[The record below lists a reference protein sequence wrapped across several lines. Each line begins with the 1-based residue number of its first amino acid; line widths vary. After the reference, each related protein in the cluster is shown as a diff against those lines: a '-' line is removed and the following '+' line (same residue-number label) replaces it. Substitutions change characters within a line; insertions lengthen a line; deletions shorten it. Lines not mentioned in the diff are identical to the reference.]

1 MSSIA
6 VGRDCVTPIE
16 LYCEDRGNG
25 RPVVLV
31 HGWPLSGASWEK
43 QTTALVDAGYR
54 AIVYDRRGFGRSSK
68 PATGYDF
75 DTLADDLHKVLTHLD
90 LRAAA
95 LVGFGMGTGEVARYV
110 YAYGSRRVSCA
121 AFIAA
126 LPPHLPRTA
135 DNPSGVDPAVLDGIR
150 AALVA
155 DRARYLSTF
164 FSDFCNDD
172 ALGDRAAAGDAIRL
186 GWDTATAASSEA
198 IVACVAAWRAD
209 FRKGLAAIDVPALVV
224 HGGADRIFPLAATA
238 RPLHSALRDSRLV
251 VVEGGPHGVIWT
263 HAARVNDELLHFL
276 ARHCPPEE
284 ARPTTTH
291 PSEE

>member
-1 MSSIA
+1 MPASAARPLATVVTGTRPGPGRKSKCTGLCSDFSRLAGVNATSIERAGCGATPLWKGGARMSSIA
-6 VGRDCVTPIE
+6 VGRDGSAPIE

-90 LRAAA
+90 LRGAV
-95 LVGFGMGTGEVARYV
+95 LIGFGMGTGEVARYV
-110 YAYGSRRVSCA
+110 HAYGSRRVLCA

-126 LPPHLPRTA
+126 LLPHLPRTA
-135 DNPSGVDPAVLDGIR
+135 DNPSGVDPAVLDGMR

-172 ALGDRAAAGDAIRL
+172 ALGDRVAGDAIRL
-186 GWDTATAASSEA
+186 GWD
-198 IVACVAAWRAD
+198 
-209 FRKGLAAIDVPALVV
+209 
-224 HGGADRIFPLAATA
+224 
-238 RPLHSALRDSRLV
+238 
-251 VVEGGPHGVIWT
+251 
-263 HAARVNDELLHFL
+263 AAR
-276 ARHCPPEE
+276 A
-284 ARPTTTH
+284 
-291 PSEE
+291 

>member
-1 MSSIA
+1 MSSIT
-6 VGRDCVTPIE
+6 VGRDGSTPIE

-54 AIVYDRRGFGRSSK
+54 TIVYDRRGFGRSSK

-110 YAYGSRRVSCA
+110 HAYGSRRVSCA

-126 LPPHLPRTA
+126 LLPHLPRTT

-150 AALVA
+150 TALVA

-186 GWDTATAASSEA
+186 GWDTATAASLEA
-198 IVACVAAWRAD
+198 MLACVAAWRTD
-209 FRKGLAAIDVPALVV
+209 FRKGLAGIDVPALVV
-224 HGGADRIFPLAATA
+224 HGSADRIFPLAATA
-238 RPLHSALRDSRLV
+238 LPLHSALRDGRLV

-263 HAARVNDELLHFL
+263 HAARVNDELLRFL
-276 ARHCPPEE
+276 ARHCPTAE
-284 ARPTTTH
+284 ARPTTAR